1 MAIGRILVP
10 IDFSDTS
17 LRACDFAI
25 ALAEPLE
32 AAIHL
37 FEVLEP
43 APFFSARMIT
53 EDTRDA
59 ARAALAGAVA
69 EIRPWA
75 RVGSSVAVGAP
86 WMEIVREAEG
96 AHADLVVI
104 GTQGRRGVGRAALG
118 SVAAHVVRSSRVPVL
133 TVPRCIF
140 ETRAEA
146 APRLAAKLEPLG
158 FGAAS
163 FVALSREAL
172 PLAAALALA
181 LGGHV
186 DLWMTAPVIHH
197 RAQVGTLGE
206 DGRVALDAAAG
217 ALSPDELAVAEEV
230 ARRHLHGEMAKLLE
244 WRTPRA
250 LHDGSV
256 VFVAESV
263 VAPST
268 VRVAAGAVRP
278 HGSRRVALATPIVSR
293 VARQSAEDA
302 VDALVHVE
310 QIVLSHPASFYRDA
324 RPVSEAQAH
333 ALLHA

>member
-25 ALAEPLE
+25 ALAEPLD

-37 FEVLEP
+37 LEVLEP
-43 APFFSARMIT
+43 APFFSARTIT
-53 EDTRDA
+53 EATRDG
-59 ARAALAGAVA
+59 ARAALAKAVA

-75 RVGSSVAVGAP
+75 RVGSSVAVGTP
-86 WMEIVREAEG
+86 WIEIAREAAD
-96 AHADLVVI
+96 AHADLVVM

-118 SVAAHVVRSSRVPVL
+118 SVAAHVVRGSPVPVL

-146 APRLAAKLEPLG
+146 APRLAAKLAPLG
-158 FGAAS
+158 FGPAS

-172 PLAAALALA
+172 PLAAALAKT

-186 DLWMTAPVIHH
+186 DLWMTAAVTHH
-197 RAQVGTLGE
+197 AARIGTVGE
-206 DGRVALDAAAG
+206 DGRVALDAAAS
-217 ALSPDELAVAEEV
+217 AVSPDDLAVAEEV
-230 ARRHLHGEMAKLLE
+230 AKRHLHGEMAKLLE

-256 VFVAESV
+256 VFVADSV
-263 VAPST
+263 VAPSA
-268 VRVAAGAVRP
+268 VRIAADAVRP
-278 HGSRRVALATPIVSR
+278 RGSRRVALATPILSR
-293 VARQSAEDA
+293 VARHAAEDA
-302 VDALVHVE
+302 VDAVVHVE
-310 QIVLSHPASFYRDA
+310 EIVLSHRASFYRDA